1 MSHAEACE
9 QIKDHPV
16 PFTCESG
23 LQVCCTVSNIERP
36 TLGKWGTCEETAEED
51 ADEIMVRVCLLLFGT
66 PYSLESH

>member
-9 QIKDHPV
+9 QIIDHPV

-23 LQVCCTVSNIERP
+23 LQVCCTISNIESP
-36 TLGKWGTCEETAEED
+36 TLGKWGTCEKTAEED

-66 PYSLESH
+66 YIFT